1 MRSWTTPEVPVLA
14 DRGHGRGPGLRLHDT
29 ATGAVGDAA
38 PSGQARMYVC
48 GITPYD
54 ATHLGHAAT
63 YIAYDTICR
72 VWRDAGLEVSYTQN
86 VTDVD
91 DPLLE
96 RAAETGQNWRDLAER
111 ETELFREDMSAL
123 RVLPPRDYIG
133 AVESI
138 PLFIELIERLEKQDA
153 TYELDGDLY
162 FQVHNDP
169 AFGSIGGY
177 DDPTM
182 VALSAERGGD
192 PDRPG
197 KRDPLDSLLWRA
209 ARPSEPSWEAPF
221 GPGRPGWHTEC
232 AAIALDRLGMGFDVQ
247 GGGTDLIYPHHE
259 MSASQA
265 QVATGERPFAQ
276 RYVHAGMVGYDG
288 QKMSKSLGNLVLV
301 SRLRNDGAD
310 PIAIRL
316 AILAHHY
323 RTDWEWTPGELTKAS
338 ERLVRWRQATR
349 LDAGPDARPVVDQVR
364 RALEDDLGTPGA
376 LSVVDAWATAAL
388 EDPGDGDADAPASV
402 RALTDALLGVPL

>member
-1 MRSWTTPEVPVLA
+1 MRTWTTPEVPLLA
-14 DRGHGRGPGLRLHDT
+14 DRGHGQGPGVRLHDT
-29 ATGAVGDAA
+29 ATGAVGDVR

-72 VWRDAGLEVSYTQN
+72 AWRDAGLDVSYTQN

-96 RAAETGQNWRDLAER
+96 RAAEIGENWRDLAAR

-138 PLFIELIERLEKQDA
+138 PLFIELIERLEKQEA

-162 FQVHNDP
+162 FQVHKDP
-169 AFGSIGGY
+169 AFGSIGRY
-177 DDPTM
+177 DEATM

-192 PDRPG
+192 PERPG

-209 ARPSEPSWEAPF
+209 ARPGEPSWDAPF
-221 GPGRPGWHTEC
+221 GAGRPGWHTEC

-247 GGGTDLIYPHHE
+247 GGGSDLIFPHHE

-276 RYVHAGMVGYDG
+276 RYVHAGMVGLDG
-288 QKMSKSLGNLVLV
+288 EKMSKSLGNLVLV
-301 SRLRNDGAD
+301 SRLRGDGAD
-310 PIAIRL
+310 PVAIRL

-323 RTDWEWTPGELTKAS
+323 RADWEWTPADLTKAS
-338 ERLVRWRQATR
+338 QRLQRWRQAAR

-364 RALEDDLGTPGA
+364 RAIEDDLGTPGA

-388 EDPGDGDADAPASV
+388 EDPGDTDADAPASV
-402 RALTDALLGVPL
+402 RTLTDALLGVPL

>member
-96 RAAETGQNWRDLAER
+96 RAAETGENWRDLAER

-182 VALSAERGGD
+182 GALSAERGGD

-209 ARPSEPSWEAPF
+209 ARPGEPSWEAPF

-276 RYVHAGMVGYDG
+276 RYVHAGMVGYGG

-301 SRLRNDGAD
+301 SRLRSDGAD

-338 ERLVRWRQATR
+338 ERLVRWRQAAR

>member
-1 MRSWTTPEVPVLA
+1 
-14 DRGHGRGPGLRLHDT
+14 
-29 ATGAVGDAA
+29 
-38 PSGQARMYVC
+38 
-48 GITPYD
+48 
-54 ATHLGHAAT
+54 
-63 YIAYDTICR
+63 
-72 VWRDAGLEVSYTQN
+72 
-86 VTDVD
+86 
-91 DPLLE
+91 
-96 RAAETGQNWRDLAER
+96 
-111 ETELFREDMSAL
+111 L

-209 ARPSEPSWEAPF
+209 ARPGEPSWEAPF

-265 QVATGERPFAQ
+265 RVATGERPFAQ

-310 PIAIRL
+310 PTAIRL